1 MDTLQASNL
10 AGFFCE
16 EEVMLDHYRDL
27 RTQLIGN
34 IEHLREISSRR
45 DNEKI
50 VDNLNEIREKLIEN
64 RFHLVVL
71 GQFKR
76 GKSTFIN
83 SIIGDKIL
91 PTSVI
96 PLTSIVTILKFGQH
110 EEAEVIFEE
119 GTRRVITRDEL
130 TDYVT
135 ERGNPKNIKKVS
147 QVEIAFPSAFLKDG
161 VFIIDTPGVG
171 STFENN
177 TEMTYNYLPKVD
189 AALFLLAVDP
199 PISQSEIMFLHD
211 VRKYVEKIFFIQ
223 NKIDYL
229 TPEERRESM
238 IFSKKV
244 IEEALD
250 IEGIHIHPLS
260 AKMALEAKN
269 KQDEALLKESR
280 LIEFDQVL
288 GDFLLNAKGRT
299 VLSSAIRG
307 ITRLLEDEELTLKLE
322 NRAIAMPLEAL
333 EHKISIFRE
342 KMQTVK
348 EEREDTKY
356 YFDGEI
362 QRAIDLLDRD
372 LQRLKDREIPSLMK
386 NLEKASEAHQ
396 SKPVSE
402 YVRIMESVL
411 HEGVIRTFDDWIT
424 HEEER
429 LNQEYARISKRYSDK
444 TNETIQAILDISSEL
459 FDLELG
465 KLQNEEAISSESGL
479 YYMTGDP
486 PKFFDLEG
494 AFDYF
499 SKKILPRQLS
509 RKLVLKDLKGK
520 LPQKIDQN
528 CGRVRWDFMERL
540 KKSFT
545 DFRWDLNLKID
556 ATEESIRKAIDRT
569 LELKKQSA
577 QEIAK
582 AEQEMQKQLDELDAL
597 KRGIQTLNESII
609 SL

>member
-1 MDTLQASNL
+1 
-10 AGFFCE
+10 
-16 EEVMLDHYRDL
+16 MLGHYKEL
-27 RTQLIGN
+27 RSELIGN
-34 IEHLREISSRR
+34 IGHLREISSRR
-45 DNEKI
+45 GNEKI
-50 VDNLNEIREKLIEN
+50 VDDLGEIQEKLVEN

-83 SIIGDKIL
+83 SLVGDALL

-96 PLTSIVTILKFGQH
+96 PLTSIVTLLRYGERENIHVIDDHGSRLSISREQL
-110 EEAEVIFEE
+110 AE
-119 GTRRVITRDEL
+119 
-130 TDYVT
+130 YVT
-135 ERGNPKNIKKVS
+135 ERGNPKNEKGVK
-147 QVEIAFPSAFLKDG
+147 QVEISYPSDYLKDG
-161 VFIIDTPGVG
+161 VCIIDTPGVG

-177 TEMTYNYLPKVD
+177 TEMTYNYLPNVD

-199 PISQSEIMFLHD
+199 PVSQTEIMFLNE

-229 TPEERRESM
+229 TERERRESM
-238 IFSKKV
+238 AFSKKV
-244 IEEALD
+244 IEEAMGV
-250 IEGIHIHPLS
+250 EGIQIHPLS
-260 AKMALEAKN
+260 ARTALEAKN
-269 KQDEALLKESR
+269 KRDDTLLKESR
-280 LIEFDQVL
+280 LLDFDRVL
-288 GDFLLNAKGRT
+288 GNFLLNAKGRT
-299 VLSSAIRG
+299 VLVSAVRG
-307 ITRLLEDEELTLKLE
+307 ITRLLEDEERTLKLE
-322 NRAIAMPLEAL
+322 NRTIAMPLEAL
-333 EHKISIFRE
+333 EQKITIFRE
-342 KMQTVK
+342 KMHAVR
-348 EEREDTKY
+348 EEREDNKY

-372 LQRLKDREIPSLMK
+372 LQRLKDREIPKLMED
-386 NLEKASEAHQ
+386 LENSSGAHQ
-396 SKPVSE
+396 NQPLSE
-402 YVRIMESVL
+402 YVGIMESTL
-411 HEGVIRTFDDWIT
+411 HEGIIRTFDEWIRQ
-424 HEEER
+424 EERR

-444 TNETIQAILDISSEL
+444 TNETIQTILDISSEL
-459 FDLELG
+459 FDLQLG
-465 KLQNEEAISSESGL
+465 RLEGEETISRESSL

-509 RKLVLKDLKGK
+509 RRLVLKDIKGK

-556 ATEESIRKAIDRT
+556 ATEESIRKAIGRT
-569 LELKKQSA
+569 LELKKKSA
-577 QEIAK
+577 QDIAK
-582 AEQEMQKQLDELDAL
+582 AEQEIQKQLDELEAL
-597 KRGIQTLNESII
+597 KGDLQALNSTVL